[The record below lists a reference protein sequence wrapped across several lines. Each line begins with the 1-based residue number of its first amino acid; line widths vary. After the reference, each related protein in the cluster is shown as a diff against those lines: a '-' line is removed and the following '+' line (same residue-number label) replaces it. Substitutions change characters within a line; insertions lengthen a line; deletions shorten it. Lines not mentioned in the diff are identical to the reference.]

1 MTVAALPSL
10 SDLGWVHDTGVI
22 LGKILS
28 LYILTDVGQTVAF
41 QGNLVS
47 LPYTYYLHI
56 NEPREMATSV
66 KNDLE
71 KMLGRYFE
79 NYEVETV
86 AKEGEDKA
94 VTILIYAHALS
105 PEGERYSLGKVVEMN
120 TEGVRKTIDISN
132 FGDGLSILQGN

>member
-1 MTVAALPSL
+1 MSTPTLPSL

-41 QGNLVS
+41 QGNLIS

-56 NEPREMATSV
+56 NEPRDMAATV

-71 KMLGRYFE
+71 KLLGRYFD
-79 NYEVETV
+79 NYEVETA
-86 AKEGEDKA
+86 AKETEDKG
-94 VTILIYAHALS
+94 VTVLIYAHALS

-132 FGDGLSILQGN
+132 FGDGLSLLQG